1 MRKRKD
7 TIIEEPQ
14 SFVIRMWREGLG
26 QWRGKISHVQ
36 SQESRA
42 FTRLEESHR
51 FMAAHLPQV
60 EIASRNR
67 AAQVRDFSLFPR
79 LPRSRPFRLAAAAV
93 SVCILAFV
101 AILVY
106 PADSPESGMIGAAAG
121 SGLGTVLAFLLG
133 AVLGGAV
140 VGVWVR
146 TAQKKK
152 GRSAQVGG

>member
-1 MRKRKD
+1 MRKRKN
-7 TIIEEPQ
+7 TTIEEPQ

-51 FMAAHLPQV
+51 FMAAHLPEV
-60 EIASRNR
+60 ETASRNTE
-67 AAQVRDFSLFPR
+67 AQVRDVSPLPR
-79 LPRSRPFRLAAAAV
+79 LRRSRPFRLAAALAG
-93 SVCILAFV
+93 VCVVAFA

-106 PADSPESGMIGAAAG
+106 PADSPEGGMIGAAGG

-140 VGVWVR
+140 VGVWAR
-146 TAQKKK
+146 TAQKRK

>member
-7 TIIEEPQ
+7 TIIEVPQ

-26 QWRGKISHVQ
+26 QWRGRISHVQ
-36 SQESRA
+36 SQENRA

-51 FMAAHLPQV
+51 FMAAHLPEV
-60 EIASRNR
+60 EPASGNR
-67 AAQVRDFSLFPR
+67 EAQVRDVSPFPR
-79 LPRSRPFRLAAAAV
+79 LRRSRPFRLAAAMAG
-93 SVCILAFV
+93 VCIVAFA

-106 PADSPESGMIGAAAG
+106 PVDAPDGGMVGAAAG
-121 SGLGTVLAFLLG
+121 SGLGTVLAFLMG

-140 VGVWVR
+140 VAVWLR